1 MKNRVTL
8 RQLVAVLTGGFL
20 GTMTRYLFS
29 LAIQQALG
37 KGWPYDILLI
47 NITGALLIAL
57 ISTLAETTMLIGP
70 TRRLFLVTGFL
81 GAYTTF
87 SSLAL
92 GMLNLLNGGATLPAF
107 LYLLAS
113 LLGGLFAIVLGVRLG
128 QGGVYWLKKRQ
139 RRRSTGFPTI
149 SPSNERML
157 EEEHRV

>member
-20 GTMTRYLFS
+20 GTMTRYLLS

-37 KGWPYDILLI
+37 KGWPFDILLI

-57 ISTLAETTMLIGP
+57 ISTLAETTMLLGP

-92 GMLNLLNGGATLPAF
+92 GTLNLLNGGATLPAF
-107 LYLLAS
+107 LYLLTS

-128 QGGVYWLKKRQ
+128 QGGVSWLKKRQ
-139 RRRSTGFPTI
+139 RMRSLGLYNTTH
-149 SPSNERML
+149 SDERVL

>member
-1 MKNRVTL
+1 MKNTVTL

-20 GTMTRYLFS
+20 GTMTRYLLS
-29 LAIQQALG
+29 LAIQQSLG

-47 NITGALLIAL
+47 NVTGAVLIAL
-57 ISTLAETTMLIGP
+57 ISTLDEMTMLIGP
-70 TRRLFLVTGFL
+70 MRRLFLVTGFL

-92 GMLNLLNGGATLPAF
+92 GTLNLLNGGAVLPAF

-139 RRRSTGFPTI
+139 RIRNAEFATI
-149 SPSNERML
+149 PPSKEQL
-157 EEEHRV
+157 LEEHRI